1 MKINYEYEYGDKVY
15 FVVADRVF
23 RGCIDR
29 VDGDS
34 YLCKTN
40 FIISKTLHREVG
52 VLYTYELPDTV
63 RPLLYD
69 VDWRNGNRCA
79 YYEARRFYFKVA
91 KEDIFLSKYD
101 ALQKAH
107 KNLILA
113 TEVEENLKDLL
124 KYALT
129 NFVPSDTIEAKS
141 FREKCEKIGVK

>member
-1 MKINYEYEYGDKVY
+1 MKITYEYEYGDKVY

-23 RGCIDR
+23 RGYINR
-29 VDGDS
+29 VGDKEC
-34 YLCKTN
+34 LCTTN
-40 FIISKTLHREVG
+40 FILSKTLHREVG
-52 VLYTYELPDTV
+52 VIYAYELPDTV

-69 VDWRNGNRCA
+69 VDWRNGNGYA

-91 KEDIFLSKYD
+91 NEDIFLSKYE

-107 KNLILA
+107 KNLVKA
-113 TEVEENLKDLL
+113 TEVDANLKELL

-141 FREKCEKIGVK
+141 FREKCERIGVK

>member
-1 MKINYEYEYGDKVY
+1 MKISYEYEYGDKVY

-23 RGCIDR
+23 RGYIDR

-34 YLCKTN
+34 CICKTN

-52 VLYTYELPDTV
+52 VLYAYKLPNTV
-63 RPLLYD
+63 RPFLWD
-69 VDWRNGNRCA
+69 DGNKYA
-79 YYEARRFYFKVA
+79 DYEGRRFYFRVA

-107 KNLILA
+107 KNLVLA
-113 TEVEENLKDLL
+113 TKVDADAKDLL

-129 NFVPSDTIEAKS
+129 NFAPSDTIEGKS

>member
-23 RGCIDR
+23 CGSIHR
-29 VDGDS
+29 VDDKECV
-34 YLCKTN
+34 CKTN
-40 FIISKTLHREVG
+40 SILSKTLHREVG
-52 VLYTYELPDTV
+52 VLYAYELPDTV

-69 VDWRNGNRCA
+69 VDWRNGNKYA
-79 YYEARRFYFKVA
+79 DYEARRFYFKVA

-107 KNLILA
+107 KNLMLA

-124 KYALT
+124 KFALT
-129 NFVPSDTIEAKS
+129 NFVPSDTIEGKS
-141 FREKCEKIGVK
+141 FREKCERIGVK